1 MQIAAGM
8 QGHRRMYAAQVAT
21 GVVGQYVLQQVLAG
35 QAVMLTELL
44 ACFDQCRVV
53 FQAGQTLPVGLQ
65 QSSPEV
71 AFARTPVE
79 PVLRLAGKTQVA
91 GKRFD
96 LLPLAPGHIDIQ
108 TMTCRGQSDC
118 G

>member
-1 MQIAAGM
+1 M
-8 QGHRRMYAAQVAT
+8 
-21 GVVGQYVLQQVLAG
+21 
-35 QAVMLTELL
+35 
-44 ACFDQCRVV
+44 
-53 FQAGQTLPVGLQ
+53 LPVGLQ

-71 AFARTPVE
+71 AFARAPVE

-96 LLPLAPGHIDIQ
+96 LLPLAPGYIYIQ
-108 TMTCRGQSDC
+108 AVACQGQSDC